1 MSEILKGFVRAV
13 SLAVLLFA
21 SFACSDEDKRGEA
34 SEDYEVVVEMCYM
47 PAGNA
52 SAGVG
57 GGGLLATKTG
67 EGGGGILGGGKK
79 SGRGKK
85 F

>member
-52 SAGVG
+52 SAGGRGGVSWASKG
-57 GGGLLATKTG
+57 GGGVVFLKH
-67 EGGGGILGGGKK
+67 
-79 SGRGKK
+79 SRPPRPV
-85 F
+85 